1 MIKEKKNKIKICF
14 LHYGIGWKDGVNSVI
29 TSFAESI
36 QTAGKQA
43 EVCFLAGE
51 IKKRIKK
58 RFLSWEIKELLPK
71 KEEFSKSKEYFLEKG
86 EIIAKKISEI
96 VVDND
101 IKKVI
106 IENPLM
112 GDYHLA
118 AMLGFLFFT
127 QKYKPEGVEVF
138 FRVHDFFLD
147 EEKYYKHFNKIF
159 SPEERKK
166 LFRSKGINRIFI
178 INKNLKNKLRK
189 IGFPQNKIYYLP
201 NGLEIKRFGQKPGK
215 SKLKKIKKNLGFSQK
230 DKILLYPVRIVS
242 RKNIEEAIL
251 LTYFIRLLTG
261 SNYVLFVPGEV
272 DKRDPLTEDYFQNLK
287 KLKEVVNFRIVFGK
301 RIKASIFT
309 LYNLAEAVI
318 ITSIKEGFGLP
329 FLECWAAKKVII
341 GRRIKI
347 ISDFEEKGL
356 VFNWLYKSFF
366 LNGYELSKIGEERFS
381 KRISLIC
388 KVFEDKRFEKKVLK
402 MNQKAIESQV
412 DLLKNKEKRE
422 EIIKKNFLA
431 VKKNYD
437 IGKIR
442 DKFLKLINL
451 H

>member
-1 MIKEKKNKIKICF
+1 MIEEKNKIRICF
-14 LHYGIGWKDGVNSVI
+14 IHYGIGWKDGVNSVI

-36 QTAGKQA
+36 QIAGKQA

-51 IKKRIKK
+51 IKGRIKK

-71 KEEFSKSKEYFLEKG
+71 KEEFSKSKEYFLKKG

-118 AMLGFLFFT
+118 AMLGFLFFA

-147 EEKYYKHFNKIF
+147 EEKYYKHFNEIF
-159 SPEERKK
+159 SLEERKK
-166 LFRSKGINRIFI
+166 LFQSKGINRIFI

-201 NGLEIKRFGQKPGK
+201 NGLKIKRFRQKPGK
-215 SKLKKIKKNLGFSQK
+215 SKLKKIKKNLGFLQK
-230 DKILLYPVRIVS
+230 DKILLYPVRIVA

-251 LTYFIRLLTG
+251 LAYFIRLLTED
-261 SNYVLFVPGEV
+261 NYVLFVSGEV
-272 DKRDPLTEDYFQNLK
+272 DKKDPLTEDYFQYLK

-301 RIKASIFT
+301 RVKVSIST

-318 ITSIKEGFGLP
+318 ITSIREGFGLP
-329 FLECWAAKKVII
+329 FLECWIAGKVVI
-341 GRRIKI
+341 GRKIKV

-366 LNGYELSKIGEERFS
+366 INGYELSKIGEERFS

-388 KVFEDKRFEKKVLK
+388 KVFEDKKFEEKILKINRKVIENQIDILK
-402 MNQKAIESQV
+402 
-412 DLLKNKEKRE
+412 DRRKRK

-431 VKKNYD
+431 IKKSYD
-437 IGKIR
+437 IKKIR
-442 DKFLKLINL
+442 DKFLRLIDL
-451 H
+451 